1 MAITTTTLTSAC
13 SATDVSI
20 HVASATGITAPNFQ
34 TGSGITILVIEQ
46 ERMVCIA
53 APNGTFIPVIR
64 GQGGSVQT
72 AHANSALV
80 FIGTPTDFASFVQ
93 IFGSLMTSQQT
104 QEGVTQNA
112 VKLFGSADAV
122 LSSVSSYNVVM
133 TASADA
139 ITLPTPVAGDEGN
152 IIDIWSATAQAHT
165 VTAASAAFAVAS
177 ASGLRTICTFPAQIG
192 AGIKLRVCNL
202 LYHVIATGGT
212 GTNSGP
218 VVWT

>member
-1 MAITTTTLTSAC
+1 MSITQTTLTSAC
-13 SATDVSI
+13 AATDTSI
-20 HVASATGITAPNFQ
+20 HVNSVSNITAPNFQ
-34 TGSGITILVIEQ
+34 TGSGITFLQIEQ
-46 ERMVCIA
+46 EKMVVIA
-53 APNGTFIPVIR
+53 APNGTFVPVLR
-64 GQGGSVQT
+64 GQGGTVQV
-72 AHANSALV
+72 AHANGALV
-80 FIGTPTDFASFVQ
+80 TIGVPTDFQPF
-93 IFGSLMTSQQT
+93 IEILGSLMTSQHT

-112 VKLFGSADAV
+112 VKLTGSADAV

-133 TASADA
+133 TAGVDA

-152 IIDIWSATAQAHT
+152 IIDIWSATAQQHT
-165 VTAASAAFAVAS
+165 VTAASACFAVAS

-202 LYHVIATGGT
+202 LYHVIGTGGT

>member
-1 MAITTTTLTSAC
+1 MAITTTTLTSALD
-13 SATDVSI
+13 AIGTSI

-34 TGSGITILVIEQ
+34 TGAGITLLQIEQ
-46 ERMVCIA
+46 EKMIVIG
-53 APNGTFIPVIR
+53 APNGTFIPVLR
-64 GQGGSVQT
+64 GQGGTQSV
-72 AHANSALV
+72 AHTNGALV
-80 FIGTPTDFASFVQ
+80 FIGSPTDFASFIE

-112 VKLFGSADAV
+112 VQLTGSADAV

-133 TASADA
+133 TSGVDA

-152 IIDIWSATAQAHT
+152 IIDIWSATAHAHT
-165 VTAASAAFAVAS
+165 VTAASACFAV
-177 ASGLRTICTFPAQIG
+177 GVTGNKTVCTFAAFPG

-202 LYHVIATGGT
+202 LYHVISTGGT

>member
-1 MAITTTTLTSAC
+1 MAITTTTLTSAL
-13 SATDVSI
+13 SATDTLI
-20 HVASATGITAPNFQ
+20 HVASATNITAPNFQ
-34 TGSGITILVIEQ
+34 TASGITDIVIEQ
-46 ERMVCIA
+46 ERMRVIA
-53 APNGTFIPVIR
+53 APNGTFVPVLR
-64 GQGGSVQT
+64 GIGGTVQT

-80 FIGTPTDFASFVQ
+80 FIGQPTDFAQFVQ
-93 IFGSLMTSQQT
+93 IFGSLMTSNQT

-133 TASADA
+133 TAGVDA
-139 ITLPTPVAGDEGN
+139 ITIPTPIAGDEGN
-152 IIDIWSATAQAHT
+152 IIDIWSATAQQHT
-165 VTAASAAFAVAS
+165 VTAATAAFAVAS
-177 ASGLRTICTFPAQIG
+177 ASGLRTICPFPAQIG

-202 LYHVIATGGT
+202 LYHVIGTGGT

>member
-1 MAITTTTLTSAC
+1 MSITTTTLAASLDASQTVLA
-13 SATDVSI
+13 
-20 HVASATGITAPNFQ
+20 VASASNITAPNFQ
-34 TGSGITILVIEQ
+34 TGSGITVLQIEQ
-46 ERMVCIA
+46 ERFVVMAV
-53 APNGTFIPVIR
+53 NGTQINVIR
-64 GQGGSVQT
+64 GQGGTVAAS
-72 AHANSALV
+72 HANGALV
-80 FIGTPTDFASFVQ
+80 TIGIPTDFSRFVE

-104 QEGVTQNA
+104 LEGTTQNA
-112 VKLFGSADAV
+112 VKLTGSADAV
-122 LSSVSSYNVVM
+122 LSSVSTYNVIM
-133 TASADA
+133 TAGVDA

-165 VTAASAAFAVAS
+165 VTAATAAFAVAS

-202 LYHVIATGGT
+202 LYHVISTGGT